1 MADNSCC
8 AAGTWPQPPRR
19 EPSVWCVD
27 QQRGGGGFWLYID
40 PMAHLLLMRFG
51 INPCSVPQAGG
62 DDHLR
67 RQDVE
72 GYLEQH
78 HYIG

>member
-8 AAGTWPQPPRR
+8 AAGTWAQPPRR
-19 EPSVWCVD
+19 EPSVWCDD
-27 QQRGGGGFWLYID
+27 QQRGGFWLYVD
-40 PMAHLLLMRFG
+40 PMALLLLQRFG

-62 DDHLR
+62 DRHLR

-72 GYLEQH
+72 GYLHDH
-78 HYIG
+78 HIGV